1 MDCFVGAS
9 TGALKGVMFRDG
21 TFENVNA
28 VNSLKPKSDEITS
41 MCWATQDQTE
51 LLTAQ
56 MDRNL
61 KLYDSLN
68 GTYTPLFQLGGGSGA
83 VRGIHATN
91 SSSIISAVESGELRV
106 WKYSGEMIS
115 ELNAGN
121 NLLVM
126 VGNSATEGQYATGGN
141 ENPLKVWDIHVGQKT
156 FTAKNVRPDNLQLR
170 VPVWDTDI
178 RFIPDSQNIV
188 TTTGRYQ
195 IRIYDPRAQRRP
207 VKEME
212 WPEEPLTAISLCH
225 SPMHIVAGNTRGE
238 MGLFDLRNKMHLV
251 CKLKGIAGSVRGI
264 DAHPSTPYVASCS
277 IDRFVRLHDIS
288 TKKVVKKVYCKARL
302 NKILLRSD
310 LSMLNKQ
317 TIKKEEL
324 ENYEEN
330 WRKIEAGGDVD
341 TTDIDDASTSEDDEA
356 LWNDM
361 RETVESKTKGKHK
374 NALFCEEEGI
384 LSKRGKLEDRNKRKY
399 EEGDHD
405 EEQGRCST
413 KKSKIV
419 EGGKRKYVEEDE
431 SATKKKVKKR
441 KFMRMKRCADGSD
454 GSELLLKRFHSVTE
468 LNV

>member
-1 MDCFVGAS
+1 
-9 TGALKGVMFRDG
+9 MFRDG
-21 TFENVNA
+21 TFKNTNA
-28 VNSLKPKSDEITS
+28 VNTLKPKSDEITS

-61 KLYDSLN
+61 KLYDSINNTYTSLFKLN
-68 GTYTPLFQLGGGSGA
+68 GGNGT

-91 SSSIISAVESGELRV
+91 SGSIVSAVESGELRV
-106 WKYSGEMIS
+106 WKNSGEMIS

-126 VGNSATEGQYATGGN
+126 VGNNATEGQYATGGN
-141 ENPLKVWDIHVGQKT
+141 ENPLKVWDVHVGQKT

-188 TTTGRYQ
+188 TTTGKCQ

-212 WPEEPLTAISLCH
+212 WLEEPLTAMSLCH

-238 MGLFDLRNKMHLV
+238 IGFFDLRNKMHLV
-251 CKLKGIAGSVRGI
+251 CKLKGFTGSVRGI

-288 TKKVVKKVYCKARL
+288 TKKLVKKVYCKARL

-310 LSMLNKQ
+310 LSILSKE
-317 TIKKEEL
+317 TIKKKEL

-341 TTDIDDASTSEDDEA
+341 TTDSDDAPSSEDDEA

-361 RETVESKTKGKHK
+361 RETIESKTKRKHK
-374 NALFCEEEGI
+374 KALLCEEEGI
-384 LSKRGKLEDRNKRKY
+384 LAKKEKLEDRNKRKHEKEDEH
-399 EEGDHD
+399 EEDL
-405 EEQGRCST
+405 EQGPCSI
-413 KKSKIV
+413 KKCKVV
-419 EGGKRKYVEEDE
+419 ESGKREHAEEDE
-431 SATKKKVKKR
+431 STTKEKMKKR
-441 KFMRMKRCADGSD
+441 KCIRMKRCADGPD
-454 GSELLLKRFHSVTE
+454 GSELLPKRFHSVTE

>member
-1 MDCFVGAS
+1 
-9 TGALKGVMFRDG
+9 MFRDG

-68 GTYTPLFQLGGGSGA
+68 GTYTPLFQLDGGSGA

-288 TKKVVKKVYCKARL
+288 TKKVVKKVL
-302 NKILLRSD
+302 
-310 LSMLNKQ
+310 
-317 TIKKEEL
+317 
-324 ENYEEN
+324 
-330 WRKIEAGGDVD
+330 AGGDVD

-361 RETVESKTKGKHK
+361 RETIESKTKGKHK
-374 NALFCEEEGI
+374 N
-384 LSKRGKLEDRNKRKY
+384 DRNKRKY

-419 EGGKRKYVEEDE
+419 EGGKRKYAEEDE
-431 SATKKKVKKR
+431 SATMKKVKKR